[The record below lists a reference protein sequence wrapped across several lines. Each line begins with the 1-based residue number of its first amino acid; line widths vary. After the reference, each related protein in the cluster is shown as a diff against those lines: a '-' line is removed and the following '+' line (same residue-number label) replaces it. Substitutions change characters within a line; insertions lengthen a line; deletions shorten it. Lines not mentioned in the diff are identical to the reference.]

1 MNEEQIKEL
10 ILQRFG
16 SINAF
21 SESINIANS
30 TVVSILERGFLNAKL
45 KNVFAICKGLNINPE
60 DLESGFE
67 FVRSANIVH
76 GDNHGV
82 NGLSAGGNSTN
93 TYNFGGNDCNKQDDH
108 NESIRNLS
116 ATDVKLQRQ
125 ILNRFDQQ
133 LKIQEETNNLLRML
147 IDIQEETL
155 DELKLI
161 TAPIRKEN
169 LKNK

>member
-67 FVRSANIVH
+67 FVRSTNIVH

-82 NGLSAGGNSTN
+82 NGLDAGNGNQN
-93 TYNFGGNDCNKQDDH
+93 TYNFGGGSQKQDDH
-108 NESIRNLS
+108 NEKMHNVS
-116 ATDVKLQRQ
+116 ALDIKMQRQ

-133 LKIQEETNNLLRML
+133 LKIQEVTNKHL
-147 IDIQEETL
+147 ETL
-155 DELKLI
+155 IEIGEELLNELRLI
-161 TAPIRKEN
+161 TRKEG
-169 LKNK
+169 K